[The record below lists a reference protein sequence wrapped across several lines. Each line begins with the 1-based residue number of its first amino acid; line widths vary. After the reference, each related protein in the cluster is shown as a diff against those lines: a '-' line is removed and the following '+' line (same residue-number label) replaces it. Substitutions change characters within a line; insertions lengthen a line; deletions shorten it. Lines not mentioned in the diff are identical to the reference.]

1 MTVQYSRPPALSEEQ
16 TMKDLKD
23 PEIRE
28 LEKDLKQFLRNF
40 VNDMTPEIAYQI
52 LQNYGRFE

>member
-1 MTVQYSRPPALSEEQ
+1 
-16 TMKDLKD
+16 MKDLKD